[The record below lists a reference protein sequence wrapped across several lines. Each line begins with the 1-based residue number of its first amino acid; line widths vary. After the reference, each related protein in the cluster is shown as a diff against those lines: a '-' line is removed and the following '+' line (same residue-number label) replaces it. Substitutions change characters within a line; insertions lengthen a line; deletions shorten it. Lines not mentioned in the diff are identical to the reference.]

1 VLGEI
6 YGARVAPQ
14 GTLLDT
20 VPIPILVR
28 ENLQTMPQVSFGGGV
43 FLVVWQD
50 DYLTRYVPHI
60 AASRVNLQGKVL
72 DPQGFQVSFGDS
84 SEEWPGLSF
93 DGTNFLAVWS
103 GLKAAGA
110 GFGVWAARIS
120 PSGAVLDSP
129 AVCLALD
136 GVYKDDAAVGINGTN
151 YLVVWTEGRY
161 DVKGARLTPSGT
173 LLDTIPLSLA
183 RVPDLVGRPSVASD
197 GAKWLLAWEDYRLT
211 FRVYGTLVHPDGSS
225 LYPDGIPLSDPGSEQ
240 YDPVVAWDGGQYLCL
255 WEDDR
260 TQAIGDTSDVY
271 GVFLDTLV
279 QRSGVVEKSVVASP
293 ISHSPFS
300 VRPNPFTSYTSVPS
314 HSSERFALY
323 DISGRKVGTYKGDR
337 IGEGLSAGVYFLKS
351 ENSKNKPLRIVK
363 VR

>member
-1 VLGEI
+1 M
-6 YGARVAPQ
+6 
-14 GTLLDT
+14 
-20 VPIPILVR
+20 VR
-28 ENLQTMPQVSFGGGV
+28 ANLQEMPQVSYGDGV
-43 FLVVWQD
+43 FLVVWD
-50 DYLTRYVPHI
+50 DQSLTPYVPHI
-60 AASRVNLQGKVL
+60 VASRVNLQGKVL
-72 DPQGFQVSFGDS
+72 DPQGFRVSFGDS

-136 GVYKDDAAVGINGTN
+136 GIYKDDAAVGFNGTN
-151 YLVVWTEGRY
+151 YLAVWTEGRY

-183 RVPDLVGRPSVASD
+183 HGPDLVGRPSVTSD
-197 GAKWLLAWEDYRLT
+197 GNSWLLAWEDYRLT
-211 FRVYGTLVHPDGSS
+211 FRIYGTLVRPDGSS
-225 LYPDGIPLSDPGSEQ
+225 LYPDGVPLSNPGSEQ

-260 TQAIGDTSDVY
+260 NQAIGDTSDVY
-271 GVFLDTLV
+271 GIFLDTLAQPV
-279 QRSGVVEKSVVASP
+279 GVETP
-293 ISHSPFS
+293 IKPLDGSTAG
-300 VRPNPFTSYTSVPS
+300 RLKITPNPFVSFARVSG
-314 HSSERFALY
+314 HEGERFSLY
-323 DISGRKVGTYKGDR
+323 DISGRLVGTYKGKQ
-337 IGEGLSAGVYFLKS
+337 IGADVEPGVYFLREEVREGKAVR
-351 ENSKNKPLRIVK
+351 LVK